1 MSTHLVHCCWAAGMS
16 VLLAGDVAAQVT
28 WVPQAPVNAIA
39 PHPTDPDIL
48 YAGRVNAA
56 LRTPRP
62 GFPSGIEVETRQAAD
77 TTDPCPMLA
86 GNLNMDPL
94 PKEEAI
100 PPPDCRIDRG
110 CVIVDWG
117 TGELLPRTTTMFRA
131 MLRRRAEA
139 HWTPVRELAGV

>member
-48 YAGRVNAA
+48 YAGSVNAA

-62 GFPSGIEVETRQAAD
+62 RFPSGIEVAARQAAD

-100 PPPDCRIDRG
+100 PPPDCRLDRG
-110 CVIVDWG
+110 CVSVDG
-117 TGELLPRTTTMFRA
+117 GIASLQDLIK
-131 MLRRRAEA
+131 
-139 HWTPVRELAGV
+139 REPENVTA